1 MQQWGNGSSSSSRCW
16 WWSRPEL
23 YATLFAQRVRVSGRG
38 TYPWMFICRYPLA
51 AGGLRV
57 SNAVANA
64 NVAAVADVAVAATQ
78 LPAATVARRWM
89 DSRLADR
96 RYCRLFARA
105 KKQQKLQREKKT
117 IYMKHSRLLPYAL
130 SNFSPNWQP
139 ADCFSSANSSL
150 VLRWLLKRI
159 NGLYWLHF

>member
-1 MQQWGNGSSSSSRCW
+1 
-16 WWSRPEL
+16 
-23 YATLFAQRVRVSGRG
+23 
-38 TYPWMFICRYPLA
+38 MFICRYPLA

-89 DSRLADR
+89 DRRLAVR
-96 RYCRLFARA
+96 RYYRLFARA
-105 KKQQKLQREKKT
+105 KKQQKLQREKT

-130 SNFSPNWQP
+130 SNFSPIGSQP
-139 ADCFSSANSSL
+139 IVFQ
-150 VLRWLLKRI
+150 VRI
-159 NGLYWLHF
+159 HRLYYGDY